1 MIWLYVLFV
10 SSVGLFLHSRSV
22 KKITKN
28 PEQWQK
34 TSGMMYKSTV
44 WIVYPIYILA
54 FLSCIR
60 DMPSWFACLKTSFSS
75 ISVFFYNF
83 LKVFKMQGFCIP
95 KGSYTGK
102 LLALGLIAIFKSEF
116 AIILTTI
123 NIDLLIYNYFENGTL
138 NYFKVV
144 EPFVQFLL
152 SGVPEAIQILYSF
165 LMFFVPLYTSYSKLH
180 SLEWSEIFDF

>member
-1 MIWLYVLFV
+1 
-10 SSVGLFLHSRSV
+10 
-22 KKITKN
+22 
-28 PEQWQK
+28 
-34 TSGMMYKSTV
+34 
-44 WIVYPIYILA
+44 
-54 FLSCIR
+54 
-60 DMPSWFACLKTSFSS
+60 
-75 ISVFFYNF
+75 
-83 LKVFKMQGFCIP
+83 MQGFCIP
-95 KGSYTGK
+95 EGSYTGK